1 MRDDVKFTHLKSG
14 GKMTRAITLL
24 LKNPKE
30 DKTKHGV
37 RIDIFETEGPLKWL
51 CAVTAAMKY
60 KCMIT
65 TSETEPFATTREGK
79 GYTG

>member
-14 GKMTRAITLL
+14 GKMTRATTLL

-37 RIDIFETEGPLKWL
+37 RIDIFETTGPQDG
-51 CAVTAAMKY
+51 CAL
-60 KCMIT
+60 
-65 TSETEPFATTREGK
+65 
-79 GYTG
+79 

>member
-14 GKMTRAITLL
+14 GKMTRATTLQ

-37 RIDIFETEGPLKWL
+37 RIDIFETTGPLRWL
-51 CAVTAAMKY
+51 CAVNAAMKY
-60 KCMIT
+60 
-65 TSETEPFATTREGK
+65 EGA
-79 GYTG
+79 GASSAPGTAASRPPCPRCAE